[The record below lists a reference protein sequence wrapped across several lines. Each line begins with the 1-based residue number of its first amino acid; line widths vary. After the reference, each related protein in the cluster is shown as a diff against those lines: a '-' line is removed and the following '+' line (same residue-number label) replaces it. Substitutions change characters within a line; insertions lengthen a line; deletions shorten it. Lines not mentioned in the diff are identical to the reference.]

1 MKILLKTVPYI
12 FMALILFSLITSG
25 FFFYL
30 SYQSLPKYSK
40 DIFSSDIQSKVSIKT
55 DLYAVPHITGQSD
68 EETFFGLGYV
78 HAQERLWQMTFLKR
92 ISQGRL
98 SEISG
103 PGTVLLDSFMKS
115 LDLQTLAKQIFQNL
129 SPDLKK
135 ILSFYS
141 KGVNFRLKEIQ
152 DQGLGRGSP
161 EFFFQS
167 PEVTPW
173 SPVDS
178 LTILKF
184 IEFMSSN
191 KALKEIELTSL
202 IFSSVKDYKIKHLIS
217 EPGLLRSKLDEVILK
232 LRKQQYDERKKDEY
246 RSYNGIFTPPNAGF
260 YSNVFAADGSRT
272 ASKKSL
278 LSTNLFLPL
287 SSPSLWMLAHLNLNE
302 TSVLGATVPGIP
314 IIFSGKN
321 SKLAWG
327 SSFAFVD
334 DQDLYFEKINSA
346 NKNEYLSPTGYK
358 PFLNQKKL
366 IKVKDSATISFAI
379 KRTENRVIIPHE
391 LYEMQSIVPDG
402 FLVSL
407 AWTGFKNND
416 KTLETFV
423 NLMSAKSLD
432 EVKTN
437 MFQSNSF
444 NLTLVVADET
454 EIHSV
459 FIGNSPK
466 RKKENETKGQVIT
479 PGWKIENQWRLDEKE
494 DPKPFSGS
502 KENGLI
508 LNTNN
513 SFSESP
519 FPDHMS
525 FNWGDEQRLL
535 RATKMVSKREFH
547 SIESFKELQNDF
559 ISEPARTL
567 LPLMGKE
574 LWFQYDDID
583 PDDINEIKTRSLE
596 LLTNWNGNMMAG
608 SPEPLIYA
616 TWIETFIKMLLEDE
630 LSFNPSS
637 ANMANPLFLEKVLR
651 NYKNAEAWCDIK
663 HSDKIETCV
672 ELSKKSLTKSLRK
685 LKEIYGSNVDS
696 WRWGDE
702 RRINHPSF
710 SVNGVLIPKFL
721 QEISSEISG
730 SEHTLNSIML
740 RDLSNYKVAKGSS
753 FKMIIDFSSPTK
765 NMFII
770 PSGQSGHL
778 ISRHY
783 DDQTSL
789 WKSGNYIYLSG
800 VRDLI
805 LGGAKGEIII
815 HPLSIE

>member
-1 MKILLKTVPYI
+1 
-12 FMALILFSLITSG
+12 MALILFSFLILG

-30 SYQSLPKYSK
+30 CYQSLPKYTK
-40 DIFSSDIQSKVSIKT
+40 DVFTPDIQSKVSIKT

-68 EETFFGLGYV
+68 EETFFGLGYI
-78 HAQERLWQMTFLKR
+78 HAQERLWQMTYLKR

-98 SEISG
+98 SEING
-103 PGTVLLDSFMKS
+103 PETVLLDTFMKS

-135 ILSFYS
+135 ILSSYS

-152 DQGLGRGSP
+152 EQGLGRGSP
-161 EFFFQS
+161 EFFFQT

-178 LTILKF
+178 LTVLKF
-184 IEFMSSN
+184 IEFMSSG
-191 KALKEIELTSL
+191 KALTEIELTSL
-202 IFSSVKDYKIKHLIS
+202 IFSSAIDDKIKHLIS
-217 EPGLLRSKLDEVILK
+217 DSGILRSKLNEVISN
-232 LRKQQYDERKKDEY
+232 LREQQFDEHKKNKY
-246 RSYNGIFTPPNAGF
+246 GSYNGFFSPRNAGF

-287 SSPSLWMLAHLNLNE
+287 SSPSLWMLAHLDLQKS
-302 TSVLGATVPGIP
+302 SVVGATVPGIP
-314 IIFSGKN
+314 VIFSGKN
-321 SKLAWG
+321 RQLAWG
-327 SSFAFVD
+327 SSFSFVD

-346 NKNEYLSPTGYK
+346 NKNEYLSPSGYK
-358 PFLNQKKL
+358 RFSNQKKL
-366 IKVKDSATISFAI
+366 IKVKNNDTVSFTVR
-379 KRTENRVIIPHE
+379 RTENRVIIPHE
-391 LYEMQSIVPDG
+391 LYKMQSIVPDG
-402 FLVSL
+402 FLISL
-407 AWTGFKNND
+407 AWTGFKSND

-423 NLMSAKSLD
+423 KLMSAKSLD
-432 EVKTN
+432 EFKTN
-437 MFQSNSF
+437 ISQDNSF
-444 NLTLVVADET
+444 NLILVVADET
-454 EIHSV
+454 EVNSV
-459 FIGNSPK
+459 FIGKAPK
-466 RKKENETKGQVIT
+466 RKKENDTKGQVIT
-479 PGWKIENQWRLDEKE
+479 PGWKTRNQWRLDEKE
-494 DPKPFSGS
+494 EVKAFASS
-502 KENGLI
+502 NKNGLI

-513 SFSESP
+513 SFSERP
-519 FPDHMS
+519 FPNHMS

-535 RATKMVSKREFH
+535 RATKMVSNREFH
-547 SIESFKELQNDF
+547 SSESFKELQNDF

-574 LWFQYDDID
+574 LWFQYDNKD
-583 PDDINEIKTRSLE
+583 PDDINDIKTRSLE
-596 LLTNWNGNMMAG
+596 LLTNWNGNMVTG
-608 SPEPLIYA
+608 SPEPLIYS
-616 TWIETFIKMLLEDE
+616 TWVKTFIKMLLEDE
-630 LSFNPSS
+630 LSSNSLS
-637 ANMANPLFLEKVLR
+637 ANMVSPLFLEKVLR
-651 NYKNAEAWCDIK
+651 NYKDAGTWCDIK

-685 LKEIYGSNVDS
+685 LKEAYGSDINN

-710 SVNGVLIPKFL
+710 SVNGILIPKFL
-721 QEISSEISG
+721 QEISSEVSG
-730 SEHTLNSIML
+730 SEHTLNSTMFI
-740 RDLSNYKVAKGSS
+740 DISNHKIAKGSS

-789 WKSGNYIYLSG
+789 WKSGKYIYLSG

-805 LGGAKGEIII
+805 LGGTKGEIVI
-815 HPLSIE
+815 HPSSIE